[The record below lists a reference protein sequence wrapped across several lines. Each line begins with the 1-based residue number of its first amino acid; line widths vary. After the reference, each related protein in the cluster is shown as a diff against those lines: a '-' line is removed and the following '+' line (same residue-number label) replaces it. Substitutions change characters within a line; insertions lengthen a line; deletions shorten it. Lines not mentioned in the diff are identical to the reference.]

1 MSHFFT
7 GDTILDI
14 LPSDN
19 PNEGRVKINYNF
31 DLIEEVFGEAIHGV
45 LSGHSITEGGTNI
58 NVVSGSTMGIPLYT
72 VSLDDDISLNSV
84 SANTLSGGT
93 LYSGSTDLYD
103 IFLTENDGNDITRVQ
118 SGTNTFTGGT
128 ANNPTVN
135 LDDDISLNSV
145 SANTI
150 SLESTTM
157 AQVIMQPVN
166 VAAPADGSMWF
177 TTSGGTTTLNYQVT
191 GTTKSVELT

>member
-7 GDTILDI
+7 GDTIVDI

-84 SANTLSGGT
+84 SANT
-93 LYSGSTDLYD
+93 
-103 IFLTENDGNDITRVQ
+103 
-118 SGTNTFTGGT
+118 
-128 ANNPTVN
+128 
-135 LDDDISLNSV
+135 
-145 SANTI
+145 I

-177 TTSGGTTTLNYQVT
+177 TTSGGTTLLNYQVT